1 MLCPQHFYLEPR
13 LSKPDDFYLTMDD
26 MSVIMFA
33 GFAAFADIIE
43 PEAIHRVLNTL
54 ARLADSPN
62 RTPAAAE
69 GIRQLVRFLETG
81 GPRKPRSR
89 SPRSRNLPAKI
100 ASRCSSRGSAR
111 FKGKPPKGGAA

>member
-1 MLCPQHFYLEPR
+1 M
-13 LSKPDDFYLTMDD
+13 SKPPDFYLD
-26 MSVIMFA
+26 MNDLSVIMFA

-69 GIRQLVRFLETG
+69 GIRQLVRFLETSG
-81 GPRKPRSR
+81 EE
-89 SPRSRNLPAKI
+89 AE
-100 ASRCSSRGSAR
+100 ASAPQQEPSTPQARGSEPLLFSR
-111 FKGKPPKGGAA
+111 FRAYRDGNA